1 MEYDRYQKFRQEIYQ
16 MLGKAKD
23 ATFELMDS
31 VMTTRNASCLAEF
44 SLSPLFRRKWSST
57 YESLQDSRPNR
68 NKLMKR
74 YIEEIPSSRY
84 VLLGIDHTAWG
95 RRGAKTLK
103 DRTYEHQASS
113 NNSVTVGQGYSTI
126 AWLPEKS
133 GSWALPL
140 RHERLTSYEK
150 PISKAAWQLNQAT
163 RYIKQ
168 KVLVVLDSEYG
179 NGSWINQTG
188 SIPVSKLM
196 RIRSNCCLWSK
207 PDSYSGRG
215 RPKKH
220 DKKFKVNDSH
230 TWWSADETVEI
241 EDLKL
246 GKLKVSRWDNL
257 HFRSSAS
264 HEMSLIQVQR
274 LDDKGYAKKRR
285 PLWLVWVGE
294 QFLELKDIWSQY
306 ARRFGVDH
314 WYRFTKQRLHW
325 TLPNLSTA
333 KQCERWS
340 DLMPLMTWQLWLAKG
355 LVEEHHLPWQ
365 SPQKKITPGRVAQSI
380 LALLIEMG
388 SPATSPKT
396 RGKSPGWKKGE
407 KRRKRKTYP
416 IAKKSYSRRK
426 KEKQEAA

>member
-1 MEYDRYQKFRQEIYQ
+1 MEYDRYQKFRQQTYQ

-57 YESLQDSRPNR
+57 YEALSDSRPNR

-74 YIEEIPSSRY
+74 YIKEIPSSEY
-84 VLLGIDHTAWG
+84 ILLGIDHTAWS

-126 AWLPEKS
+126 AWLPDKRR
-133 GSWALPL
+133 SWSLPL
-140 RHERLTSYEK
+140 RHERITSYEK
-150 PISKAAWQLNQAT
+150 PISKAAWQL
-163 RYIKQ
+163 KQ
-168 KVLVVLDSEYG
+168 VSKHLKKKILVVLDSEYG
-179 NGSWINQTG
+179 NGSWVNQTG
-188 SIPVSKLM
+188 EIPVSKLM

-207 PDSYSGRG
+207 PNSYSGLG

-220 DKKFKVNDSH
+220 DKKFKVNDQA

-241 EDLKL
+241 EDPQL

-264 HEMSLIQVQR
+264 HDMSLIQIQR
-274 LDDKGYAKKRR
+274 LDNQGYAKKRR

-294 QFLELKDIWSQY
+294 QFLELTDIWTQY

-314 WYRFTKQRLHW
+314 WYRFAKQRLHW
-325 TLPNLSTA
+325 ILPSLSTT

-340 DLMPLMTWQLWLAKG
+340 DLMPLMTWQLWLAKD
-355 LVEEHHLPWQ
+355 LVEDHHLPWQ
-365 SPQKKITPGRVAQSI
+365 SRKTNLQGNRI
-380 LALLIEMG
+380 LIEF
-388 SPATSPKT
+388 SNC
-396 RGKSPGWKKGE
+396 
-407 KRRKRKTYP
+407 
-416 IAKKSYSRRK
+416 
-426 KEKQEAA
+426 